1 LNQKASTFVS
11 GLFSHLEHPFMS
23 AKSNLDRESFQR
35 LLESA
40 FVIQQSRIDPRFLSS
55 MLEVERLIT
64 KGDLDVDGTMN
75 LVADSARDVA
85 GANGVLIGLL
95 QGDQLTYKAGSGSS
109 TGCVGSQVRTSLTVA
124 KTKASREI
132 LRVEN
137 AGTDKRVQGDICRQF
152 GAEALLMLPMYVPP
166 IGRDRNLAGV
176 VLVLFNEAHSFQESE
191 MRTYRLMAGLVE
203 TALSPAHETEPSLAK
218 SLRAVPKAVAE
229 VIPEVKE
236 VARRENRIFL
246 RWGKDAI
253 YRRNALIRLRAGR
266 ALSRTRELKKIAV
279 QRAAESIST
288 KPLPSLALAAIVV
301 GLGLTLWMTHGSRG
315 ATSPSSSRA
324 AQGSSVG
331 SFDRGSVIPVEG
343 EAGGQNPAGS
353 GSDGRVRTASVRRT
367 WVAGNEI
374 VYIGDDVTVHHFNY
388 KSSARQGSANR
399 VAHIGN
405 DVTISY
411 FAP

>member
-1 LNQKASTFVS
+1 
-11 GLFSHLEHPFMS
+11 
-23 AKSNLDRESFQR
+23 
-35 LLESA
+35 
-40 FVIQQSRIDPRFLSS
+40 
-55 MLEVERLIT
+55 
-64 KGDLDVDGTMN
+64 
-75 LVADSARDVA
+75 
-85 GANGVLIGLL
+85 
-95 QGDQLTYKAGSGSS
+95 
-109 TGCVGSQVRTSLTVA
+109 
-124 KTKASREI
+124 
-132 LRVEN
+132 
-137 AGTDKRVQGDICRQF
+137 
-152 GAEALLMLPMYVPP
+152 
-166 IGRDRNLAGV
+166 
-176 VLVLFNEAHSFQESE
+176 
-191 MRTYRLMAGLVE
+191 LVE